1 MRKEKYKV
9 QVGDVLY
16 QASKSYKKVFA
27 WKVIAIWLEDYISG
41 TKTVLSCSN
50 GTWAEEFFAS
60 DVREWFDMRE
70 DAEAALAERR
80 NE

>member
-1 MRKEKYKV
+1 MRKDKYKV

-16 QASKSYKKVFA
+16 QASKSYKKGFA

-41 TKTVLSCSN
+41 RKTVLSCSN

-60 DVREWFDMRE
+60 DVRGWFDDR
-70 DAEAALAERR
+70 EAAVAVLEEML

>member
-1 MRKEKYKV
+1 MRKDKYKV

-60 DVREWFDMRE
+60 DVRGWFDDRE
-70 DAEAALAERR
+70 VAESVLEEML

>member
-1 MRKEKYKV
+1 MRKDKYKV
-9 QVGDVLY
+9 QVGDELY

-27 WKVIAIWLEDYISG
+27 WKVLAIWIEDYISG
-41 TKTVLSCSN
+41 TKTVLSCTN
-50 GTWAEEFFAS
+50 GTWTKEFFAS

-70 DAEAALAERR
+70 EAEAALAERM